1 MRLNRYAIFSWSTLG
16 YVLLVIV
23 WGAYVRA
30 TGSGA
35 GCGSHWPLC
44 NGEVMPRAP
53 QVETM
58 IEYTHRITSGIS
70 MILVVGMVIW
80 ARRIYP
86 ARHLVRRGAAAS
98 LILMIVEALLGAGL
112 VIFGLVADDDS
123 IARAIAMAL
132 HLVNTFLLVGAI
144 TLTCWWASGG
154 KAPRL
159 RGQGLAAGLLGIGVV
174 AFVIL
179 GMSGAVTALG
189 DTLFDA
195 IPMWEAHALGI
206 THWLLPLRIYHPMI
220 AIGVSLYL
228 IVVAAFLTSR
238 YEGRAVRNLSTGM
251 IGLLLIQV
259 AAGFLN
265 VFLRAPVWLQGVHLL
280 LADLIWIVLILLSTD
295 LLSSEPAQAAVRRR
309 QPEPVSSATGRIR
322 EMRRLRVV

>member
-70 MILVVGMVIW
+70 MLLVVGMVIW

-309 QPEPVSSATGRIR
+309 QPEPVSSAAG
-322 EMRRLRVV
+322 

>member
-86 ARHLVRRGAAAS
+86 ARHLVRRGARSAERR
-98 LILMIVEALLGAGL
+98 V
-112 VIFGLVADDDS
+112 
-123 IARAIAMAL
+123 
-132 HLVNTFLLVGAI
+132 
-144 TLTCWWASGG
+144 G
-154 KAPRL
+154 KAC
-159 RGQGLAAGLLGIGVV
+159 
-174 AFVIL
+174 
-179 GMSGAVTALG
+179 T
-189 DTLFDA
+189 
-195 IPMWEAHALGI
+195 
-206 THWLLPLRIYHPMI
+206 
-220 AIGVSLYL
+220 
-228 IVVAAFLTSR
+228 
-238 YEGRAVRNLSTGM
+238 VRQCTG
-251 IGLLLIQV
+251 
-259 AAGFLN
+259 
-265 VFLRAPVWLQGVHLL
+265 H
-280 LADLIWIVLILLSTD
+280 
-295 LLSSEPAQAAVRRR
+295 
-309 QPEPVSSATGRIR
+309 
-322 EMRRLRVV
+322 

>member
-70 MILVVGMVIW
+70 MLLVVGMVIW

-309 QPEPVSSATGRIR
+309 QPEPVSSATG
-322 EMRRLRVV
+322 

>member
-309 QPEPVSSATGRIR
+309 QPEPVSSAAG
-322 EMRRLRVV
+322 

>member
-309 QPEPVSSATGRIR
+309 QPEPVSSATG
-322 EMRRLRVV
+322 